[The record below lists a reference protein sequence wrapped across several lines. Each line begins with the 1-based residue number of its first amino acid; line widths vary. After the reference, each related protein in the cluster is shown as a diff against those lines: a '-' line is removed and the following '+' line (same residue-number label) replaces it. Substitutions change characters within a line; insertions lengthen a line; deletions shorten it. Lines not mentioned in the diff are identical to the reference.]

1 MMLNMD
7 FFQPFKHVRQSYGVL
22 YISLMNLPRSE
33 RFKQENILLVGVI
46 PAFEHEPS
54 SLNPF
59 LQPLVDELQ
68 EFWASGVRLYTA
80 ESPKYKLLFRL
91 ALMCV
96 ACDIPAAKVIML
108 TWAVQDVLN
117 IFLVALVVKILVDLI
132 ELHGHREI

>member
-1 MMLNMD
+1 MVCCIY
-7 FFQPFKHVRQSYGVL
+7 P
-22 YISLMNLPRSE
+22 LMNLPRSE

-54 SLNPF
+54 SLNSF
-59 LQPLVDELQ
+59 LRPLVEELQ

-96 ACDIPAAKVIML
+96 ACDIPAARKCCGFNANMGCSRCAKSFPGGFGSKDFNGFDSFMAIQGSEE
-108 TWAVQDVLN
+108 T
-117 IFLVALVVKILVDLI
+117 
-132 ELHGHREI
+132 